1 MELEL
6 DKIYNIDCA
15 DGLQNLPQGHK
26 YCIVTDPP
34 FNIGYHYNEYKDRMD
49 EGEYYKWL
57 AKLIG
62 DLPCVIIH
70 YPESLYKLSFTMQRF
85 PTKVLSWCYNSNT
98 PKQHRDIA
106 FFGIKPD
113 MSKVKQPY
121 KNPNDKRIRERIANG
136 SKGASIYDWMVI
148 NQVKNVSKKDFNG
161 TKHPCQM
168 PEEVMRRIVGVIP
181 DDYVIL
187 DPFVGS
193 GTTAVAA
200 IANKKHFIGFE
211 LNEQYAKMA
220 EHRIFGIKLT
230 DDL

>member
-1 MELEL
+1 
-6 DKIYNIDCA
+6 
-15 DGLQNLPQGHK
+15 
-26 YCIVTDPP
+26 
-34 FNIGYHYNEYKDRMD
+34 
-49 EGEYYKWL
+49 
-57 AKLIG
+57 
-62 DLPCVIIH
+62 
-70 YPESLYKLSFTMQRF
+70 
-85 PTKVLSWCYNSNT
+85 
-98 PKQHRDIA
+98 
-106 FFGIKPD
+106 

-220 EHRIFGIKLT
+220 EHRIFGIKLAN
-230 DDL
+230 DLQ